1 MQHLVMTGARKKT
14 KSKSLGKLTAFQVLL
29 AKRVSKAVT
38 DGPRKDRGAG
48 TPGNGCSNE
57 HF

>member
-1 MQHLVMTGARKKT
+1 MTGARKKT